1 MELYVT
7 TKKRLQNNVSTKIG
21 AEYHE
26 PTLGEGVRRLLPPPW
41 SDPQR
46 VLPSSTHS
54 LMKVVFGSPYTSSEN
69 KFQNALPFYILICCC
84 CEVVLRPHGMSSS

>member
-54 LMKVVFGSPYTSSEN
+54 LMKLVFGSPYTSSKN
-69 KFQNALPFYILICCC
+69 TFQNPLPFSIQICYRY
-84 CEVVLRPHGMSSS
+84 EVVLRPHGICSS